1 MDRLHASH
9 QLALQTEEL
18 GADILTDL
26 RGQREQIEHARDT
39 LHDAD
44 SSLDRSSRTL
54 RRMIMTARKQK
65 VATAAIIAVLV
76 LLILLILYHKI
87 F

>member
-1 MDRLHASH
+1 MQASH

-18 GADILTDL
+18 GADILSDL
-26 RGQREQIEHARDT
+26 RGQRDQIEHARDT
-39 LHDAD
+39 LRDAD
-44 SSLDRSSRTL
+44 SSLDRSTRTL

-65 VATAAIIAVLV
+65 VVTGAIIAVLV
-76 LLILLILYHKI
+76 LLIVLILYHKI